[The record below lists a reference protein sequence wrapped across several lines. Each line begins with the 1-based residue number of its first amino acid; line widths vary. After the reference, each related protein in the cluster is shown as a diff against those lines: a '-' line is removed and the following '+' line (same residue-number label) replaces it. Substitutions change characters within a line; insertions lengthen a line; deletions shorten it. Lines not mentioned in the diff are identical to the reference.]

1 MRRVI
6 LAGIFFLWG
15 SGCVTSWDDSVAIH
29 HRPEDDKEYFEAYL
43 KATRDDKV
51 FVNFETRYT
60 MSITYLSPDF
70 RQAFAKRFES
80 LFGSPQPFLDDAS
93 SKLGFFI
100 SVFSPDDDKHDLKD
114 EQLWH
119 TKMMIG
125 ETVYRPTLIK
135 RLSKKER
142 WRPFFSNV
150 HNWSYEYLVLF
161 DTPTIALSANTL
173 KERSITLSLSN
184 SDARIAQT
192 W

>member
-1 MRRVI
+1 MRTVI
-6 LAGIFFLWG
+6 LAGIIGLF
-15 SGCVTSWDDSVAIH
+15 SSSCITSWGDSVDVH
-29 HRPEDDKEYFEAYL
+29 HSPEDDKDYFEAYL
-43 KATRDDKV
+43 KATRDDKI

-60 MSITYLSPDF
+60 MSITYLSPEF
-70 RQAFAKRFES
+70 RQSFAKRYET
-80 LFGSPQPFLDDAS
+80 LFGTPQPFLDEAS

-100 SVFSPDDDKHDLKD
+100 SVFSPDDDKYDLKD

-125 ETVYRPTLIK
+125 DSAHRPALIK

-150 HNWSYEYLVLF
+150 HNWSHEYLVLF
-161 DTPTIALSANTL
+161 DTPSVDLSAETL
-173 KERSITLSLSN
+173 KDRSISLTLSN
-184 SDARIAQT
+184 ADARIAQS